1 MTSSESGPS
10 TVVSSSSA
18 STAAFNPRVV
28 TQREAAQRP
37 LAESIIDHAAIV
49 RNLEKLRATHH
60 AKFMAVVKAGA
71 FGHGAIETA
80 HTVVAAGAEWLGVA
94 TIDEAL
100 ELRRSGITAPILVW
114 LIDPWCD
121 LAAAIAANVTL
132 SCANRETLDAA
143 AAIAAQNGVT
153 APVQLELDTG
163 MARAGA
169 TRGDW
174 AALCSAAAA
183 AEAAGSVRV
192 TGVWSHFALASDPS
206 VEAIAQATADFE
218 NGVAVAR
225 AAGLTPEEVHLA
237 NSAATLAHPETAL
250 TMVRCGASLYGI
262 ETVDGQNHALEPAL
276 RLITRVTQLRR
287 ISQGTGV
294 GYNHR
299 YFAPRETTIALLPVG
314 YADGVPRLLGGL
326 AEVMIGGVRYP
337 MVGAISMDQITV
349 DVGDADISLGDEVVL
364 LGNAAVGEP
373 DAAEWARLASTL
385 SHEILTGLG
394 NRISRRHVNAL

>member
-1 MTSSESGPS
+1 MTSSESGLV
-10 TVVSSSSA
+10 TVVSDSSA
-18 STAAFNPRVV
+18 PTAHGRSTERGF
-28 TQREAAQRP
+28 AQRP

-49 RNLEKLRATHH
+49 RNLERLRATHT

-71 FGHGAIETA
+71 FGHGAVETA
-80 HTVVAAGAEWLGVA
+80 RTAVAAGAEWLGVA
-94 TIDEAL
+94 TVDEAL
-100 ELRRSGITAPILVW
+100 ELRSSGITAPILAW

-121 LAAAIAANVTL
+121 VTEAIAADITL
-132 SCANRETLDAA
+132 SCANLQTLDAVA
-143 AAIAAQNGVT
+143 TSATRTGVT
-153 APVQLELDTG
+153 AAVQLELDTG

-169 TRGDW
+169 TSNDW
-174 AALCSAAAA
+174 AELCAAGAA
-183 AEAAGSVRV
+183 AERSGALRV

-206 VEAIAQATADFE
+206 AESVAQAAEDFRH
-218 NGVAVAR
+218 GVAAAL
-225 AAGLTPEEVHLA
+225 AAGLTPEDVHLA

-262 ETVDGQNHALEPAL
+262 ETVDGEDYGFEPAL

-287 ISQGTGV
+287 VSAGTGV

-299 YFAPRETTIALLPVG
+299 FVTPRETTIVLLPVG

-349 DVGDADISLGDEVVL
+349 DVGDADVSLGDEVVL
-364 LGNAAVGEP
+364 LGNARAGEP
-373 DAAEWARLASTL
+373 DAAEWARLANTL

-394 NRISRRHVNAL
+394 NRITRRHVNSL

>member
-1 MTSSESGPS
+1 MTSSESGS
-10 TVVSSSSA
+10 ATVISGPSA
-18 STAAFNPRVV
+18 SAAANEYVV
-28 TQREAAQRP
+28 PRP

-49 RNLEKLRATHH
+49 RNLARLRSTND

-80 HTVVAAGAEWLGVA
+80 HTVIAAGAEWLGVA
-94 TIDEAL
+94 TIEEAL
-100 ELRRSGITAPILVW
+100 ELRQSGITAPILVW
-114 LIDPWCD
+114 LIDPWCN
-121 LAAAIAANVTL
+121 LAAAIAADVTL
-132 SCANRETLDAA
+132 SCANIQTLDAVT
-143 AAIAAQNGVT
+143 AIAARNGVT
-153 APVQLELDTG
+153 ADVQLELDTG

-169 TRGDW
+169 TGADW
-174 AALCSAAAA
+174 AGLCAAAAA
-183 AEAAGSVRV
+183 AENGGTVRV

-206 VEAIAQATADFE
+206 PASIAQASTAFE
-218 NGVAVAR
+218 HGVTVAR
-225 AAGLTPEEVHLA
+225 SAGLTPNDVHLA

-262 ETVDGQNHALEPAL
+262 ETVDGEDHGLEAAL

-287 ISQGTGV
+287 VPAGTGV

-299 YFAPRETTIALLPVG
+299 YVTPRETTIALLPVG

-349 DVGDADISLGDEVVL
+349 DVGDAPVALGDEVVL

>member
-1 MTSSESGPS
+1 MTSSESGS
-10 TVVSSSSA
+10 ATVIPGSSSS
-18 STAAFNPRVV
+18 TAASVPP
-28 TQREAAQRP
+28 AAQAGGIAPHP

-49 RNLEKLRATHH
+49 RNLARLRATHG

-80 HTVVAAGAEWLGVA
+80 HTAIAAGAEWLGVA

-100 ELRRSGITAPILVW
+100 ELRRSGIAAPILAW

-121 LAAAIAANVTL
+121 LAAGIAADVTL
-132 SCANRETLDAA
+132 SCANIQTLDAVA
-143 AAIAAQNGVT
+143 AAAARVGVT

-169 TRGDW
+169 TGGDW
-174 AALCSAAAA
+174 AGLCAAAAA
-183 AEAAGSVRV
+183 AEADGAVRV

-206 VEAIAQATADFE
+206 HESIAQAAADFE
-218 NGVAVAR
+218 RGVTVAR
-225 AAGLTPEEVHLA
+225 AAGLTPADVHLA

-262 ETVDGQNHALEPAL
+262 ETVDGENHGLEPAL

-287 ISQGTGV
+287 IPAGTGV

-299 YFAPRETTIALLPVG
+299 FVTPKETTIALLPVG

-349 DVGDADISLGDEVVL
+349 DVGDAEVSLGDEVVL
-364 LGNAAVGEP
+364 LGNAAAGEP

-394 NRISRRHVNAL
+394 DRITRRHVNAL